1 MSASFVESGPTCLL
15 EELVGRTYAALRE
28 WSPRHCLS
36 GEAEVFVCVCSRVY
50 RAFLWVVVDFW
61 LNNLRTLFSNCERAT
76 LVFFLVFLRCS
87 SAALSRSRGA
97 STVVNTDLDCHL
109 RLPSVPL
116 LEAAVMSLIA
126 SPPPPFFPLLGSGV
140 TVKGRE
146 GSLCC
151 PGAT

>member
-76 LVFFLVFLRCS
+76 LVFFFCFFCVVVARRCPAHVGLLLLSTLISIVIFVCRAFLC
-87 SAALSRSRGA
+87 LK
-97 STVVNTDLDCHL
+97 
-109 RLPSVPL
+109 L
-116 LEAAVMSLIA
+116 L
-126 SPPPPFFPLLGSGV
+126 
-140 TVKGRE
+140 
-146 GSLCC
+146 
-151 PGAT
+151 